1 MIFSSPLFLFLFFPI
16 LLLVYYLTPNK
27 IKNYILLIFSLFFYS
42 WGEPRFIFVVVVS
55 IAADYFIARQLP
67 RCEKKIRKWWLLFSI
82 FINVGVLLYAKYAN
96 FFVENL
102 NELYQLLGLTPFQW
116 SAVALPVG
124 ISFLTFQKISYVV
137 DVYREEVPP
146 QRKLSDLLLYIL
158 MFPQLVA
165 GPIVRYKEIASQLT
179 DRQAGDTYSNRV
191 AGFSRFIVGLAKKL
205 LIANVLAEQVDIIF
219 ALSPEYFSTGTA
231 WIAII
236 AYTFQIYFDFS
247 GYSDMALG
255 MGKMLGFRFPENFNF
270 PYISQSITEFWRRWH
285 ITLSSWM
292 KDYLYIPLGGNR
304 VPLPRIYFNLATV
317 FFISGF
323 WHGAAW
329 TFIFWG
335 LYHGFFLI
343 LEKMFLLKFLKK
355 IGKFP
360 AVVITFLIVIIGW
373 VFFRSDS
380 IDYAF
385 RFIGKLFSFDFS
397 MDEFY
402 FDARFLTFL
411 GLAVLFSF
419 MGYFKKIENFQY
431 QIFGENPKRLLLIG
445 GFVVS
450 VILYVICG
458 GVLLSGGLNPFI
470 YFRF

>member
-1 MIFSSPLFLFLFFPI
+1 
-16 LLLVYYLTPNK
+16 
-27 IKNYILLIFSLFFYS
+27 
-42 WGEPRFIFVVVVS
+42 
-55 IAADYFIARQLP
+55 
-67 RCEKKIRKWWLLFSI
+67 
-82 FINVGVLLYAKYAN
+82 
-96 FFVENL
+96 
-102 NELYQLLGLTPFQW
+102 
-116 SAVALPVG
+116 
-124 ISFLTFQKISYVV
+124 
-137 DVYREEVPP
+137 
-146 QRKLSDLLLYIL
+146 
-158 MFPQLVA
+158 
-165 GPIVRYKEIASQLT
+165 
-179 DRQAGDTYSNRV
+179 
-191 AGFSRFIVGLAKKL
+191 
-205 LIANVLAEQVDIIF
+205 
-219 ALSPEYFSTGTA
+219 
-231 WIAII
+231 
-236 AYTFQIYFDFS
+236 
-247 GYSDMALG
+247 
-255 MGKMLGFRFPENFNF
+255 
-270 PYISQSITEFWRRWH
+270 
-285 ITLSSWM
+285 
-292 KDYLYIPLGGNR
+292 
-304 VPLPRIYFNLATV
+304 
-317 FFISGF
+317 
-323 WHGAAW
+323 
-329 TFIFWG
+329 
-335 LYHGFFLI
+335 
-343 LEKMFLLKFLKK
+343 MFLLKFLKK